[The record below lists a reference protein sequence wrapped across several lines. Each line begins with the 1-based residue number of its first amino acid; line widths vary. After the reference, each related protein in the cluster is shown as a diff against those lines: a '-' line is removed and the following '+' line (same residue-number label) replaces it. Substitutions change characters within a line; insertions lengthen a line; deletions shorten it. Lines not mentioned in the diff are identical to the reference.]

1 MDLGAPRHYVACA
14 MEFLLILSAM
24 LSAVTGAFTGARA
37 PDARPHHQA
46 AAAGV
51 AEVAQQAAIA
61 AAPARQIPADPG
73 APGQGAVLHSAPA
86 VSPPAAFP
94 LYADRLIE

>member
-1 MDLGAPRHYVACA
+1 

-24 LSAVTGAFTGARA
+24 LSAVTGAFTGTRA

-51 AEVAQQAAIA
+51 AEVAQQVAV
-61 AAPARQIPADPG
+61 APAPALPSEARPVPRSRG
-73 APGQGAVLHSAPA
+73 SAALSASAVA
-86 VSPPAAFP
+86 PPAAFP